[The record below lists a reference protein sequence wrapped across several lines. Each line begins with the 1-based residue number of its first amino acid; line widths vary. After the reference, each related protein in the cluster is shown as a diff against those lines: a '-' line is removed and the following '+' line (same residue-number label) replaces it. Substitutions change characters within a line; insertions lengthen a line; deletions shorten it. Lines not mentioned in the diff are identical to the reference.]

1 MGTKFASG
9 KFAHE
14 FCDICS
20 WRFPY
25 GTLKEIYEKDTA
37 TGIMACAEC
46 WNPSHPQLRLG
57 ETSIY
62 DPEGLRDPRPDDSL
76 EESREIVITPE
87 EAALAEQLGILS
99 QIGS

>member
-20 WRFPY
+20 WRYPY
-25 GTLKEIYEKDTA
+25 GTLKMVYEKDAA
-37 TGIMACAEC
+37 TGIRACPTC
-46 WNPSHPQLRLG
+46 WDPSHPQLRLG
-57 ETSIY
+57 QVPVY
-62 DPEGLRDPRPDDSL
+62 DPEGLRDPRPDDGL
-76 EESREIVITPE
+76 EASREIEITPE
-87 EAALAEQLGILS
+87 EAALAEELGILN